1 MSFYIYIYKSSFP
14 CFWLNHIEQTG
25 LNRQKR
31 VRCASELF
39 AVTSSQ
45 VMCCPHQ
52 AIQGPGFFFQG
63 RLNSSPCHRDVQHPW
78 LHSFNTT
85 RGGVQQQN
93 FPTESA
99 SFLKCLSK
107 GRYSGLLTG
116 EWTYRVVFFGSSDT
130 YDCHLICQ
138 IKPHLHGFQLNQPSK
153 RNIAWPDEN
162 IL

>member
-52 AIQGPGFFFQG
+52 AIQGPGFFFRVGLIAPHVIGMFSILGSILSTQQG
-63 RLNSSPCHRDVQHPW
+63 EG
-78 LHSFNTT
+78 FNN
-85 RGGVQQQN
+85 R
-93 FPTESA
+93 
-99 SFLKCLSK
+99 
-107 GRYSGLLTG
+107 
-116 EWTYRVVFFGSSDT
+116 
-130 YDCHLICQ
+130 I
-138 IKPHLHGFQLNQPSK
+138 FQLNRPVSSNASPREDIRVCSLGNELIVWFSLVQVTPMTVIWSVK
-153 RNIAWPDEN
+153 SNHISMVSN
-162 IL
+162 